1 MSYNRTFAEEKTS
14 YILPMFCA
22 TKSTADFIRHLI
34 FLDEW
39 VIANVPDG
47 RFRVLRMDFGSRQP
61 GKTMGRTSSWRGCVS
76 SCERA
81 HTSGSFR

>member
-1 MSYNRTFAEEKTS
+1 
-14 YILPMFCA
+14 MFCA

-47 RFRVLRMDFGSRQP
+47 RFRVLRMDFGSEAARQNHGEDFIVTGLTRVLADTPAHP
-61 GKTMGRTSSWRGCVS
+61 GRPGRPSRIGLPQ
-76 SCERA
+76 
-81 HTSGSFR
+81 G